1 MAEKSKGTGKNDHG
15 SENKKK
21 KVLPVDNR
29 SGIAQQNA
37 SGSRGGTTEMGH
49 ERATTGTR
57 QIGRKASGIRTKRSV
72 TGSDYDGQVAPE

>member
-1 MAEKSKGTGKNDHG
+1 MAVKSKGTGKNDQG
-15 SENKKK
+15 NKKK

-37 SGSRGGTTEMGH
+37 SGSRGGTTDMGH

-57 QIGRKASGIRTKRSV
+57 QIGRKASGIKTKRSV